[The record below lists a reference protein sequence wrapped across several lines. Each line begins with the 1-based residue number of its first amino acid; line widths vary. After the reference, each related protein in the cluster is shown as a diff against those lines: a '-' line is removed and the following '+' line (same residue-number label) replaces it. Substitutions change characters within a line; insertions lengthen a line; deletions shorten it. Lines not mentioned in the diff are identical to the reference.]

1 MKKGTSRISIII
13 IGVIILS
20 IVLTVVAY
28 NGIYAHKK
36 VFFAQVAKS
45 FSLVDSKV
53 KSLQVNNIFTNKFVV
68 NIMSQI
74 DENLLTPEFKELQ
87 RFLNR
92 NKLEGKLDVNKNNL
106 NTSIRLIFNENYTE
120 KLKAHAVSKDLKT
133 YVTLYDKTNN
143 EYIEVEKNDA
153 VKILKS
159 IIFSKNRNENVQK
172 ILKEVAKEINSKSI
186 IYEKERIVVDLVNL
200 DTNKY
205 TLELSQENLKKVVTK
220 SIENIKK
227 DKKLMIELNDYIALN
242 IDDNKQAED
251 VLKDLEETL
260 LKLVSDTLSVKLS
273 ISLDEKQNIVA
284 INFENV
290 TRKDI
295 KQDYKVDIY
304 NVKTKNQDILINLYK
319 NGEKF
324 ISLVSKRMENGSI
337 NATANVK
344 DLIVNM
350 LLSKKEND
358 ITFEYT
364 VKEKTETKKEE
375 EENIINNV
383 KINGDMTYRQVVNNG
398 YISYTINSITNGSIY
413 GQKVDLKITVDGMA
427 EKTDKVEELDQNIM
441 IKKYKKMPIDFII
454 NRISEII

>member
-273 ISLDEKQNIVA
+273 ISLDEKQN
-284 INFENV
+284 
-290 TRKDI
+290 T
-295 KQDYKVDIY
+295 
-304 NVKTKNQDILINLYK
+304 TK
-319 NGEKF
+319 
-324 ISLVSKRMENGSI
+324 
-337 NATANVK
+337 
-344 DLIVNM
+344 
-350 LLSKKEND
+350 
-358 ITFEYT
+358 
-364 VKEKTETKKEE
+364 
-375 EENIINNV
+375 
-383 KINGDMTYRQVVNNG
+383 
-398 YISYTINSITNGSIY
+398 
-413 GQKVDLKITVDGMA
+413 
-427 EKTDKVEELDQNIM
+427 
-441 IKKYKKMPIDFII
+441 
-454 NRISEII
+454 